1 MRIARTAKLSTILAG
16 LALFASLGAVPP
28 AMGEEPAALEPTP
41 EAKQAAYQKKAV
53 CKKVPVVGTR
63 ISKTYCQTAAQR
75 DADAKTSQE
84 FLKNVQGNSAYQT
97 QSKN

>member
-1 MRIARTAKLSTILAG
+1 MSIVGTAKLSTILG
-16 LALFASLGAVPP
+16 GVALFATLAAVPP

-41 EAKQAAYQKKAV
+41 EAKQAAYHKKAV

-75 DADAKTSQE
+75 DADAKASQD
-84 FLKNVQGNSAYQT
+84 FLKNVQGNSAIQNKSM
-97 QSKN
+97 Q

>member
-1 MRIARTAKLSTILAG
+1 MNIVRTAKLSTILG
-16 LALFASLGAVPP
+16 GVALFAALAAVP
-28 AMGEEPAALEPTP
+28 AMGEEPAALEPTT
-41 EAKQAAYQKKAV
+41 EAKQAAYQKKAI

-84 FLKNVQGNSAYQT
+84 FLKNVQGNSALQT
-97 QSKN
+97 KGAQ

>member
-1 MRIARTAKLSTILAG
+1 MSIVRTAKLSAILGG
-16 LALFASLGAVPP
+16 LAMLATIAAVRPV
-28 AMGEEPAALEPTP
+28 MGEEPAALEPTP

-75 DADAKTSQE
+75 DTDAKTSQE
-84 FLKNVQGNSAYQT
+84 FLKNVQGNSALQT
-97 QSKN
+97 KSMQ